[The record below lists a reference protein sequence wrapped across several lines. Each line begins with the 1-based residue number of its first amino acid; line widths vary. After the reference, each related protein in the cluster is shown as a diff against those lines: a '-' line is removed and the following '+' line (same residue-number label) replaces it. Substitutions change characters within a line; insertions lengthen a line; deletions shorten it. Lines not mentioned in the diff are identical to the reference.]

1 MRRLCLTAILAVV
14 VILSASASLLQ
25 AEDKAKDLIVGK
37 WEPVEQAKGEK
48 ITIEFTKDGKIH
60 ISGKEGDT
68 EIKAEGTYKFIDDT
82 TFEATI
88 NFGDEKKTEKAK
100 IVKITK
106 DEMVTKREKDKKEE
120 TFKRVK

>member
-1 MRRLCLTAILAVV
+1 LAVV

-82 TFEATI
+82 TLEATI
-88 NFGDEKKTEKAK
+88 NFGDEKKTDKAK